1 MKENRE
7 LTQPDEEY
15 SLTERVPLAC
25 NNQHDCNLSLVF
37 LWKMANISHLFLPL
51 FCDFTQRKALRDF

>member
-15 SLTERVPLAC
+15 SLAERVPLAC
-25 NNQHDCNLSLVF
+25 NNQHDCNRSLIF
-37 LWKMANISHLFLPL
+37 LWNMANISQLFLPL
-51 FCDFTQRKALRDF
+51 FYDFTQRKTLRNF